1 MTALRERRSC
11 DAGRASGCQHRAVKS
26 GPNNDEGAKILFHAS
41 LRRASRPVPQG
52 LCVSVFVAALG
63 LSCNI
68 AFAQTYPTKPL
79 RLLVSSS
86 PGGGTDTIA
95 RITADQLT
103 ESLRQ
108 QVIVENRPGA
118 NGQIAVALTA
128 KSPPDG
134 YTLLMSGAASLVIHP
149 HTYAKLPYDVARDL
163 APVTLLASSD
173 YILAVH
179 PSLPVKTVRDLV
191 ALAKAKPG
199 QIAFSSSGQSSIPH
213 LAGELFKLQTGVD
226 MLHVP
231 YKGGGPAALAIL
243 SGEVSLMFGTG
254 PTVVPY
260 AKTGRLRLIATCGE
274 KRSKSLPQLPTVI
287 ETLPGVV
294 VYAWYGMQVPAGTP
308 KEIVSRLNA
317 DLVKA
322 VATEKVARAIVASG
336 LEPVTNTPEQ
346 FAAFIREE
354 TVRWGKVVKASGM
367 KGE

>member
-1 MTALRERRSC
+1 MNTNVWYTRAAC
-11 DAGRASGCQHRAVKS
+11 DKTSGRASLLAGVALALTS
-26 GPNNDEGAKILFHAS
+26 GIT
-41 LRRASRPVPQG
+41 
-52 LCVSVFVAALG
+52 C
-63 LSCNI
+63 
-68 AFAQTYPTKPL
+68 AQTYPTKPL
-79 RLLVSSS
+79 RLIVSSA
-86 PGGGTDTIA
+86 PQGGTDTIA
-95 RITADQLT
+95 RITAAQLT
-103 ESLRQ
+103 ESLGQ

-118 NGQIAVALTA
+118 NGQIAVALVA

-163 APVTLLASSD
+163 APVTLLAASD

-179 PSLPVKTVRDLV
+179 PSLPVKTVKDLI
-191 ALAKAKPG
+191 ALGRAKPG

-213 LAGELFKLQTGVD
+213 LAGELFKLRANVD

-260 AKTGRLRLIATCGE
+260 GRTGKLRLIATCGE
-274 KRSKSLPQLPTVI
+274 KRSKSLPDLPAVA

-294 VYAWYGMQVPAGTP
+294 VSAWYGMQVPAGTP
-308 KEIVSRLNA
+308 RDIVSRLNA

-322 VATEKVARAIVASG
+322 VASEKVARSIVASG

-346 FAAFIREE
+346 FAAYIREQ
-354 TVRWGKVVKASGM
+354 TVTWGKVVKAARIQV
-367 KGE
+367 E